1 MTKKIISDFEI
12 MKIPAKD
19 CKEQLV
25 SLRDYS
31 KEIIIDIDRTS
42 KKYEKLRKEE
52 CYVRETVAIMLS
64 QAQSL
69 LPEGYKLKIIDGFR
83 SLATQKKIYNLVF
96 KEILRKNPAWSE
108 NSIKK
113 EVDKWVANPS
123 TVPPHSTGGAVDV
136 TLIDDFGNEIDMG
149 SKVNDISPNAETI
162 SRAISKGAR
171 KNREILNAVMK
182 EVGFINYPLEW
193 WHWCYGDRMW
203 AHYAKK
209 PFALYNGITNG
220 KF

>member
-19 CKEQLV
+19 CKEPLV